1 MGYLKHNKEEHDK
14 AKEIAKKIDGSK
26 ANKEKRKLFEDLYI
40 MIYSHHKAEEEVIF
54 PLVMERLTKE
64 KDKDLVR
71 EMIEEHSLAAY
82 QFSTVNQTLLDN
94 DTWNAKFT
102 TLLEV
107 VEHHMDEE
115 EESFTELGKKV
126 LEKEEDKALLE
137 KFESAMNKYEKEIKE
152 KLKA

>member
-14 AKEIAKKIDGSK
+14 AKKIAKKIDGSK

-64 KDKDLVR
+64 KEKELVR

>member
-14 AKEIAKKIDGSK
+14 AKEIAKKIDGSTD
-26 ANKEKRKLFEDLYI
+26 NKEKRKLFEDLYI